1 MWKTGR
7 ESKPGEKN
15 AEFYLKYNNLQLTS
29 VYAEMVRNYLNRE
42 PEFWVTNYT
51 TDDNQVI
58 YPNRI
63 CNDLL
68 LQKLYWALFIEF
80 LLYARHRAKHQG

>member
-42 PEFWVTNYT
+42 PEV
-51 TDDNQVI
+51 
-58 YPNRI
+58 
-63 CNDLL
+63 
-68 LQKLYWALFIEF
+68 
-80 LLYARHRAKHQG
+80 